1 MRWGVMTLAAAV
13 AVAGCAG
20 PSLSVGARIPSSRLA
35 AIPAI
40 GETFSLDA
48 DGTFIPRDELAGRA
62 AQSINDSINYRL
74 HLHGARMFSWEDVRK
89 LPNAHAF
96 EEWSTHSM
104 REIILEV
111 VGKSQQEHASV
122 ADFRYRG
129 DLGIWRRDLA
139 ADYLLIS
146 YFINGYD
153 TRARASSWTTSEQ
166 AARRALACI
175 VDLSDGR
182 IVWCRFTDRTTESV
196 FTRGGA
202 QEVVDRLLEAMLARG
217 DRAERGP

>member
-1 MRWGVMTLAAAV
+1 MRRCLVTLAV
-13 AVAGCAG
+13 AVAAAGCAG

-35 AIPAI
+35 AIPASGAI
-40 GETFSLDA
+40 FAFDA
-48 DGTFIPRDELAGRA
+48 DGTFIPRDELTARA
-62 AQSINDSINYRL
+62 AQSIDDSINYRL
-74 HLHGARMFSWEDVRK
+74 HVHGARMFSWEDVRK
-89 LPNAHAF
+89 LPDAHAF
-96 EEWSTHSM
+96 EEWSAHSM
-104 REIILEV
+104 REIILEL

-153 TRARASSWTTSEQ
+153 TRARASSWTTSEH

-182 IVWCRFTDRTTESV
+182 IVWCRFTDK
-196 FTRGGA
+196 TRDVLSRDGA
-202 QEVVDRLLEAMLARG
+202 QEVVDQLLDAMLERG
-217 DRAERGP
+217 DRAARGQ

>member
-1 MRWGVMTLAAAV
+1 
-13 AVAGCAG
+13 
-20 PSLSVGARIPSSRLA
+20 
-35 AIPAI
+35 
-40 GETFSLDA
+40 
-48 DGTFIPRDELAGRA
+48 
-62 AQSINDSINYRL
+62 
-74 HLHGARMFSWEDVRK
+74 MFSWDDVRK

-96 EEWSTHSM
+96 EEWSAHSM
-104 REIILEV
+104 QEIVRELI
-111 VGKSQQEHASV
+111 GKSQQEHASV

-153 TRARASSWTTSEQ
+153 TPARASSWTATEH

-182 IVWCRFTDRTTESV
+182 IVRCRFTDRTTESV

-217 DRAERGP
+217 DRADRGQ